1 MAKGWI
7 KLHRSLQDCSI
18 WASSEPYDMR
28 SAWVDLLMLA
38 NHEDKDVLFNYKPLT
53 IMRGQ
58 YLTSVRQL
66 GARWS
71 WSKNRVLKYLRLLEK
86 LKMIERESDKQRTLL
101 TVVNYGIYQDGR
113 DTGMDTNVD
122 TGVDRPMDTGMP
134 QTSNVKNVK
143 NEKNINIDSHI
154 NIYSSSFNEFW
165 EHYPRKQDKGQAYKQ
180 YKARLNDGYTEEQL
194 LTACINYA
202 AECENEKREKKYIK
216 VGSTFLSVNEPFV
229 DYLEKGV
236 ENEQSE
242 RRTAG
247 NSMSDDEIR
256 AILEYAESDE
266 AKREEAE
273 FRASLLRK
281 V

>member
-113 DTGMDTNVD
+113 DTGVD
-122 TGVDRPMDTGMP
+122 TGMDTGMDTGVP
-134 QTSNVKNVK
+134 QTSNVKKIK
-143 NEKNINIDSHI
+143 NEKKDIYGEYKNVRLSNKEIDTL
-154 NIYSSSFNEFW
+154 FNDYGES
-165 EHYPRKQDKGQAYKQ
+165 ETLEAIKYLDEYIEMKG
-180 YKARLNDGYTEEQL
+180 YKAKSHYLCMRKWVFDAIKRDKASKPQSLAEKWGIIND
-194 LTACINYA
+194 
-202 AECENEKREKKYIK
+202 
-216 VGSTFLSVNEPFV
+216 
-229 DYLEKGV
+229 D
-236 ENEQSE
+236 
-242 RRTAG
+242 
-247 NSMSDDEIR
+247 
-256 AILEYAESDE
+256 
-266 AKREEAE
+266 
-273 FRASLLRK
+273 
-281 V
+281 